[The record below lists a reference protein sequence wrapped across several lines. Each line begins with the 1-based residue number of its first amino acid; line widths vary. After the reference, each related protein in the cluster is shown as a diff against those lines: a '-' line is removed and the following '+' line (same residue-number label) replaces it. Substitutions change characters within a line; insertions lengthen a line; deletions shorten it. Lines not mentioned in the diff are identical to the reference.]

1 MKPTGKPPACE
12 VLLLLH
18 VLTGEAYGDL
28 REHSEHRL
36 RRQPGRRAEGRACA
50 CACAGGRGPVASS
63 RQDWSMGQR
72 GLSVSHGAFSLA
84 VSASP
89 CCCLSWWPRDAGFN

>member
-50 CACAGGRGPVASS
+50 CACAGGHGPVN
-63 RQDWSMGQR
+63 G
-72 GLSVSHGAFSLA
+72 GGCLSVTGRFPSRCLPVPA
-84 VSASP
+84 VSP
-89 CCCLSWWPRDAGFN
+89 GGHGTLGFN